1 MKQPESIFYV
11 CCGKKCKKRGSKLIL
26 SQLKSEVKDRGL
38 KKRIQVIRTGC
49 TDHCKHGPIVTIMP
63 QNEWVTEVDGDKV
76 REIFARVVSNQ
87 KS

>member
-26 SQLKSEVKDRGL
+26 SQLKSEVRDRGL

-76 REIFARVVSNQ
+76 REIFARVVSSQ